1 MDVAQAKAPPEM
13 KAVADFLR
21 NKSGMKVRT
30 GALSGKRADYFK
42 GERQA
47 HVISPTPLSLN
58 HPVRSAFM
66 RLTLMCSH
74 TNDLTWFLGR
84 SAIKALLS
92 PAYAKLKTVPKVTGE
107 AAAIALLHELI
118 PHTFYLRVERG
129 QSVSGTS
136 GGPRLIQIV
145 PQQLFAPDEY
155 YVWLKDANP
164 IRQLLLAAAM
174 VAVVLG
180 AVMFPLWP
188 TKLRIGVWYL
198 SVGLLG
204 LIGVFIALAVVR
216 LIFWIIT
223 VVVAKPGIW
232 IFPNLFADVG
242 FVDSFIP
249 LWSWDLPPPKKPK
262 SEKKKAKRDAREKA
276 AKGNDHG
283 HSHDGP
289 DGGHGGGGGGHS
301 HGGVPCGGHGQ
312 GPEVHE
318 LQFESRP
325 KIEEIEED

>member
-1 MDVAQAKAPPEM
+1 MEEAQAKAPPEM

-42 GERQA
+42 G
-47 HVISPTPLSLN
+47 
-58 HPVRSAFM
+58 
-66 RLTLMCSH
+66 
-74 TNDLTWFLGR
+74 R
-84 SAIKALLS
+84 SAIKVLLS
-92 PAYAKLKTVPKVTGE
+92 PAYAKLKTVPKVKDE
-107 AAAIALLHELI
+107 AAAIALLHQLI

-129 QSVSGTS
+129 QSVSGQS

-155 YVWLKDANP
+155 YVWLMDANP

-188 TKLRIGVWYL
+188 AKLRVGVWYL

-223 VVVAKPGIW
+223 IVVAKPGIW

-249 LWSWDLPPPKKPK
+249 LWSWDLPPPKKQK

-276 AKGNDHG
+276 GRENDHG

-289 DGGHGGGGGGHS
+289 DGGHGGGGGHS

-312 GPEVHE
+312 GPEVE
-318 LQFESRP
+318 LQFEDRP
-325 KIEEIEED
+325 RIEEIVED